1 MINAI
6 YRAPFKCRARRP
18 PERICMNKKERVD
31 AAVRGD
37 KVDRVPVSI
46 WGHDYV
52 HEWDMPSL
60 MDAMVKDFTENDWD
74 FLKVNPRTTYFA
86 EAWKARYRP
95 SGEKYISPIFED
107 TPIRSSSDWK
117 RIRQLEPN
125 RGPFV
130 EQLRLMQ
137 LLNHQVG
144 YDAYF
149 VQTIFCPLGVAK
161 YLVGNNPGPVLD
173 SMCEDRGALHSALR
187 VITETLINYAI
198 ACMEEGASGIFYATN
213 AWAREGVLTQDQY
226 HEFGEQ
232 YDLEFLDA
240 IKSRSKLTILHNC
253 GERIYFDSLATYPVQ
268 VINWDA
274 FAPGNPDLQE
284 GKLRSGK
291 AVMGG
296 LNRKT
301 LKSGSSNQIQ
311 EEVAQVLELT
321 GERSLLLA
329 PGCTVSP
336 EAPMRN
342 IGAVRRVLS

>member
-1 MINAI
+1 
-6 YRAPFKCRARRP
+6 
-18 PERICMNKKERVD
+18 MNKKERVD
-31 AAVRGD
+31 VALRGD

-46 WGHDYV
+46 WRDDYAR
-52 HEWDMPSL
+52 EWEMPSL
-60 MDAMVKDFTENDWD
+60 MEAMVEDFTENDWD
-74 FLKVNPRTTYFA
+74 FLKVNPRATYFA

-95 SGEKYISPIFED
+95 SGEKYIAPIFED

-117 RIRQLEPN
+117 RIRQLESD
-125 RGPFV
+125 RGPFG

-149 VQTIFCPLGVAK
+149 VQTIFCPLGVAR
-161 YLVGNNPGPVLD
+161 YLVGDNPEPVLE
-173 SMCEDRGALHSALR
+173 SMREDRTALHAALR
-187 VITETLINYAI
+187 VITETLMDYAI
-198 ACMEEGASGIFYATN
+198 ACMQEGASGIFYATN
-213 AWAREGVLTQDQY
+213 GWAREGILTQDQY

-253 GERIYFDSLATYPVQ
+253 GEHVYFDSLAAYPVQ
-268 VINWDA
+268 IINWDA
-274 FAPGNPDLQE
+274 SAPGNPSLQE

-296 LNRKT
+296 LNCKT
-301 LKSGSSNQIQ
+301 LQNGSPNQIQ
-311 EEVAQVLELT
+311 EEVTQTLELT

-329 PGCTVSP
+329 PGCSVSP
-336 EAPMRN
+336 ETPTRN
-342 IGAVRRVLS
+342 IAAVRRVLS

>member
-1 MINAI
+1 
-6 YRAPFKCRARRP
+6 
-18 PERICMNKKERVD
+18 MNKKERVD
-31 AAVRGD
+31 AAIRGD
-37 KVDRVPVSI
+37 KVDRVPVSV
-46 WGHDYV
+46 WRHDYAR
-52 HEWDMPSL
+52 EWDMSSL
-60 MDAMVKDFTENDWD
+60 MGAIVEDFTENDWD
-74 FLKVNPRTTYFA
+74 FLKVNSRATYFA

-95 SGEKYISPIFED
+95 SGEKYQAPTFEDSPIK
-107 TPIRSSSDWK
+107 SSSDWK
-117 RIRQLEPN
+117 RIRQLEPD

-149 VQTIFCPLGVAK
+149 VQTIFCPLGVAR
-161 YLVGNNPGPVLD
+161 YLVGDNPKPVLD
-173 SMCEDRGALHSALR
+173 SMREDRSALHVALR
-187 VITETLINYAI
+187 MITETLINYAI
-198 ACMEEGASGIFYATN
+198 ACMDEGASGIFYATN
-213 AWAREGVLTQDQY
+213 GWAREGLLTQDQY

-274 FAPGNPDLQE
+274 FAVGNPNLQE

-296 LNRKT
+296 LNGEV
-301 LKSGSSNQIQ
+301 LKSGSPSQIQ
-311 EEVAQVLELT
+311 DEVAQVLELT
-321 GERSLLLA
+321 GERSVLLA
-329 PGCTVSP
+329 PGCTISP
-336 EAPMRN
+336 EVPVRN
-342 IGAVRRVLS
+342 IEAVRRVLS

>member
-1 MINAI
+1 
-6 YRAPFKCRARRP
+6 
-18 PERICMNKKERVD
+18 MNKKERVD

-46 WGHDYV
+46 WQQDYA
-52 HEWDMPSL
+52 HEWNIPSL
-60 MDAMVKDFTENDWD
+60 MEAMVEDFTENDWD
-74 FLKVNPRTTYFA
+74 FLKVHPRATYFA

-95 SGEKYISPIFED
+95 SGEKSTAPIFEGS
-107 TPIRSSSDWK
+107 PIRTSSDWK
-117 RIRQLEPN
+117 RIRQLEPDH
-125 RGPFV
+125 GPFV

-149 VQTIFCPLGVAK
+149 VQTIFCPLGVAR
-161 YLVGNNPGPVLD
+161 YLVGNKLAPVLE
-173 SMCEDRGALHSALR
+173 SMREDRSALHTALR
-187 VITETLINYAI
+187 VITETLSSYAI
-198 ACMEEGASGIFYATN
+198 ACMEEGASGIFYTTN
-213 AWAREGVLTQDQY
+213 GWARECILTQDQY

-240 IKSRSKLTILHNC
+240 IKSRSKLTILHNA

-274 FAPGNPDLQE
+274 SAPGNPNLQE

-296 LNRKT
+296 LNCET
-301 LKSGSSNQIQ
+301 LKSGSPRQIQ
-311 EEVAQVLELT
+311 DEVAQVLELT
-321 GERSLLLA
+321 NERSLLLA
-329 PGCTVSP
+329 PGCMVSP
-336 EAPMRN
+336 EVPVRN
-342 IGAVRRVLS
+342 LEAVRHVLTS